1 MLLTIL
7 AYAMIIV
14 FMYVVM
20 TKKMSPFTSL
30 VLVPLVFAAVLIITG
45 SADLTADAKFVEFV
59 GEEGSLNGLTAM
71 GDMVM
76 YGVNTTAKTGIMLL
90 FAILYFSTMLDA
102 GLFDPIT
109 EKMIRFAKGDPM
121 KVLIATAVVAAAVS
135 MNGDGTTTTL
145 IVVSAFLPIYKK
157 LNMKIMNLGV
167 LIILQNT
174 IMNLL
179 PWGGPTARAM
189 SVLGVG
195 AEILGYLAP
204 GMVLSLLYVI
214 LWVAPSM
221 GRKERA
227 RLGVVE
233 FSEAE
238 LQELTNIT
246 DPDTLA
252 IRRPTNFWFNAILTI
267 ILIGWLVA
275 GSFIETI
282 ELAPLL
288 LFAVG
293 TVIALM
299 VNYPV
304 LKDQSKRIGDNAG
317 DAVQV
322 VILVFAAGIFMGL
335 FQGSGMATALAN
347 SFATIIPKQLA
358 GFWGLIIA
366 LVSAPGTFFIS
377 NDGFYYGI
385 LPVMAEA
392 GASYGF
398 SPEAMALASLMG
410 QAFHLLSPLV
420 AFIYLLLRLTGLDM
434 GEWQKESAKYA
445 AVIFIIFVVTIIATG
460 HMPLYIPQ

>member
-1 MLLTIL
+1 MMLLTML

-20 TKKMSPFTSL
+20 KKKMTPFTAL
-30 VLVPLVFAAVLIITG
+30 VMIPLIMTIAVILTG
-45 SADLTADAKFVEFV
+45 SADFNADAKFVAFV
-59 GEEGSLNGLTAM
+59 GDGGIAKDLTAI
-71 GDMVM
+71 GPMVM
-76 YGVNTTAKTGIMLL
+76 YGINNTAKTGIMLL
-90 FAILYFSTMLDA
+90 FAILFFSVMLDA

-135 MNGDGTTTTL
+135 LNGDGTTTTL
-145 IVVSAFLPIYKK
+145 ICCSAFLPIYKK
-157 LNMKIMNLGV
+157 LDMKIMNLGV

-195 AEILGYLAP
+195 PEIYLAP
-204 GMVLSLLYVI
+204 GMILSLLYVI
-214 LWVAPSM
+214 CWVAPSM

-227 RLGVVE
+227 RLGVIDL
-233 FSEAE
+233 SEE
-238 LQELTNIT
+238 DMRQLTDIT
-246 DPDTLA
+246 DPDTLF
-252 IRRPTNFWFNAILTI
+252 IRRPKNFVFNAILTI
-267 ILIGWLVA
+267 GLITWLVA
-275 GSFIETI
+275 GSFNKSIAM
-282 ELAPLL
+282 APLL

-293 TVIALM
+293 TCIALM

-335 FQGSGMATALAN
+335 FQGSGMASALAQ

-358 GFWGLIIA
+358 GFWGLVIA

-385 LPVMAEA
+385 LPVLAEA
-392 GASYGF
+392 GAEYGF
-398 SPEAMALASLMG
+398 SNMAMALASLMG

-434 GEWQKESAKYA
+434 GEWQKEAAKYA
-445 AVIFIIFVVTIIATG
+445 LIIFVIFVVTIIAMG
-460 HMPLYIPQ
+460 QMPLYISQ

>member
-252 IRRPTNFWFNAILTI
+252 IRRPKNFWFNAILTI

-445 AVIFIIFVVTIIATG
+445 AVIFVIFVVTIIATG